1 MANSLQSS
9 PAWIVA
15 SQKTTDFVAGFC
27 TSFLNSARS
36 ALNTLQTARMMST
49 LSSLSDT
56 QLSQI
61 GISRSDIPEY
71 AAKLME
77 TK

>member
-9 PAWIVA
+9 SVWATT
-15 SQKTTDFVAGFC
+15 SQKTSGPMIGIWVSC
-27 TSFLNSARS
+27 LIRARS

-56 QLSQI
+56 HLSQI

-77 TK
+77 NE